1 MTRCHQA
8 RAGPT
13 CYRITVCGRIADNWL
28 VYFEGLA
35 ARVEEHEGQLV
46 TVLEGMLPDQAAVYG
61 TLEKLY
67 SLDMTLLSIAQSG
80 DAVSAT
86 DSSLGGS

>member
-1 MTRCHQA
+1 M
-8 RAGPT
+8 
-13 CYRITVCGRIADNWL
+13 
-28 VYFEGLA
+28 
-35 ARVEEHEGQLV
+35 

-61 TLEKLY
+61 TLQKLY